1 MRRIKTLVSAY
12 KVLTREGW
20 KPFLRLALTRMLN
33 ETQDATAMSHVKTV
47 DALAANWAEPRPW
60 KNQQISVEDGPVHI
74 AWIMSPPGET
84 SGGHQNLFRFINFAE
99 KAGHRCT
106 IYLYSNF
113 VTDIDV
119 SSIKQMMARSNAFP
133 RIDAEIVQY
142 DAEKGVDDSVQAI
155 FATGWETAYPAF
167 LDKSLA
173 RRFYFVQDF
182 EPLFYPVGSESVL
195 AENTYKFGFHAI
207 TAGGWLSHK
216 VSTDFG
222 MTADHFDFG
231 VEHDRYSVTNLG
243 SRPEIFFYARPVTP
257 RRGFEMGVMAL
268 EEFSKLR
275 PDVKINLAGWD
286 VASWNLP
293 FDFENLGGVDISELN
308 EVYNRCSAGLV
319 VSMTNMSLL
328 PLELVAA
335 GVTPVVNDAPNNR
348 MVTNN
353 EHIKYVDATPKSL
366 AHALAEAVAQSETSS
381 LSSQMSKSVSHLTWE
396 RSGEQ
401 FVAHFERA
409 MRG

>member
-1 MRRIKTLVSAY
+1 MRRIKKLVSAY
-12 KVLTREGW
+12 KVLAREGW
-20 KPFLRLALTRMLN
+20 KPFLRLTLTRLLN
-33 ETQDATAMSHVKTV
+33 EAQDTSAMSHVKTS
-47 DALAANWAEPRPW
+47 DALEANWAEDRPW
-60 KNQQISVEDGPVHI
+60 KSQQVSVQNGPVHI

-99 KAGHRCT
+99 QAGHKCSV
-106 IYLYSNF
+106 YLYSNF
-113 VTDIDV
+113 VSEIDV
-119 SSIKQMMARSNAFP
+119 AGIKQMMQKSNAFP
-133 RIDAEIVQY
+133 NIKADIFQY
-142 DAEKGVDDSVQAI
+142 DSKVGVDESVQAI
-155 FATGWETAYPAF
+155 FATGWETAYPAY

-216 VSTDFG
+216 VSTDYG

-231 VEHDRYSVTNLG
+231 VEHERYSVTNQ
-243 SRPEIFFYARPVTP
+243 SPRSEIFFYARPVTP

-268 EEFSKLR
+268 EEFAKKR

-293 FDFENLGGVDISELN
+293 FKYDNLGGVDIAELN
-308 EVYNRCSAGLV
+308 EIYNRCSAGLV

-353 EHIKYVDATPKSL
+353 EFIKYVDSTPQS
-366 AHALAEAVAQSETSS
+366 LAEALIEVVDNAHVNSQIQEMTNSVA
-381 LSSQMSKSVSHLTWE
+381 HLTWE